1 MNKKILVSSII
12 VVIIIFISTYYYYK
26 NKYTIFKVHD
36 CKSTLTHDFELSNY
50 NSGNSWSIQFWIYI
64 DDLTYNYL
72 KKKYI
77 LEWHNCSIYLSETN
91 NNLIIELPV
100 YLHGTKKI
108 VYENIN
114 IQKWI
119 NVCVVLDN
127 RHVDLWINNKLEIS
141 EYLDNISYQKKS
153 KAIITKEN
161 NSFRGKLSKLKFYNF
176 KLPRNH
182 LFKAS
187 ITDNFHDKYIN
198 KT

>member
-1 MNKKILVSSII
+1 MNKKILVSLII
-12 VVIIIFISTYYYYK
+12 VVIIIFIYYYFYYK
-26 NKYTIFKVHD
+26 NKYTIFKYHN
-36 CKSTLTHDFELSNY
+36 CKTTITQEFEPPHY

-77 LEWHNCSIYLSETN
+77 LEWDNCTIYLSKTN

-100 YLHGTKKI
+100 YLQGTKKI

-114 IQKWI
+114 LQKWI
-119 NVCVVLDN
+119 NICVILDN

-153 KAIITKEN
+153 KAIITREH
-161 NSFRGKLSKLKFYNF
+161 NSFRGKLSNFKFYNF

-182 LFKAS
+182 LINAS
-187 ITDNFHDKYIN
+187 IKNNYNDKYTV